1 LQCKTVLKSDKRNP
15 YIIIEADHILTAT
28 FSMKLHVRFDM
39 VTVCK
44 IVLQEQLGKFGIP
57 FELNTLGEVEFEDSL
72 TPGMQEAIN
81 TELRKYGIELLEDQK
96 IIFIQKI
103 KDTIIE
109 LVSSDEKL
117 SSAKFSDYVARKLNY
132 SYGHISKLFSDVT
145 YTSIENF
152 IILQKIERAKQL
164 IMNENLTLTEVA
176 WKLNYSSVQHL
187 SNQFKKTTGLTPTAF
202 QRIIKMRRLISN
214 QES

>member
-1 LQCKTVLKSDKRNP
+1 
-15 YIIIEADHILTAT
+15 
-28 FSMKLHVRFDM
+28 MKLHVRYDM

-44 IVLQEQLGKFGIP
+44 VVLQEQLEKLGIT
-57 FELNTLGEVEFEDSL
+57 FELTTLGELELKDSI
-72 TPGMQEAIN
+72 TVTRQEEIN
-81 TELRKYGIELLEDQK
+81 QVLKKYGIELLDDQK
-96 IIFIQKI
+96 NIFVQKI

-109 LVSSDEKL
+109 LINTDEKL
-117 SSAKFSDYVARKLNY
+117 SSAKFSDYLARKLNY

-164 IMNENLTLTEVA
+164 ILHEELTLTEVA

-202 QRIIKMRRLISN
+202 QRIIKMRRLQSGKPT
-214 QES
+214 

>member
-1 LQCKTVLKSDKRNP
+1 
-15 YIIIEADHILTAT
+15 
-28 FSMKLHVRFDM
+28 MKLHVRFDM

-44 IVLQEQLGKFGIP
+44 IVLHEQLEKLGIP
-57 FELNTLGEVEFEDSL
+57 FEMNTLGEIEFQDSL
-72 TPGMQEAIN
+72 STAQQEEIN
-81 TELRKYGIELLEDQK
+81 IALRKYGIELLDDQK
-96 IIFIQKI
+96 VIFVQKI

-109 LVSSDEKL
+109 LVNTDEKL
-117 SSAKFSDYVARKLNY
+117 SSAKFSDFLARKLNY

-164 IMNENLTLTEVA
+164 ILSENLTLTEVA

-187 SNQFKKTTGLTPTAF
+187 SNQFKKTTGITPTAF
-202 QRIIKMRRLISN
+202 QRIIKMRRLQSG
-214 QES
+214 QSS

>member
-1 LQCKTVLKSDKRNP
+1 
-15 YIIIEADHILTAT
+15 
-28 FSMKLHVRFDM
+28 MKLHVRYDM

-44 IVLQEQLGKFGIP
+44 MVLQEKLEEMGIT
-57 FELNTLGEVEFEDSL
+57 FELTTLGEIELKESITVSRQDE
-72 TPGMQEAIN
+72 IN
-81 TELRKYGIELLEDQK
+81 QALKKYGIELLDDQK
-96 IIFIQKI
+96 NIFVQKI

-109 LVSSDEKL
+109 LINTDEKL
-117 SSAKFSDYVARKLNY
+117 SSAKFSDYLARKLNY

-145 YTSIENF
+145 FTSIENF

-164 IMNENLTLTEVA
+164 ILHEELTLTEVA

-202 QRIIKMRRLISN
+202 QRIIKLRRL
-214 QES
+214 QT

>member
-1 LQCKTVLKSDKRNP
+1 
-15 YIIIEADHILTAT
+15 
-28 FSMKLHVRFDM
+28 MKLHVRYDM

-44 IVLQEQLGKFGIP
+44 TVLHEQLEKLGVP
-57 FELNTLGEVEFEDSL
+57 FKMNALGEVEFEETL
-72 TPGMQEAIN
+72 TTARQEEIN
-81 TELRKYGIELLEDQK
+81 AALRKYGIELLDDQK
-96 IIFIQKI
+96 IVFIQKI

-109 LVSSDEKL
+109 LVNSEEKL
-117 SSAKFSDYVARKLNY
+117 SSAKFSDYMARKLNY

-152 IILQKIERAKQL
+152 IILQKIERAKRL
-164 IMNENLTLTEVA
+164 ILNENLTLTEVA

-202 QRIIKMRRLISN
+202 QRIIKMRRLNSN

>member
-1 LQCKTVLKSDKRNP
+1 
-15 YIIIEADHILTAT
+15 
-28 FSMKLHVRFDM
+28 MKLHVRYDM

-44 IVLQEQLGKFGIP
+44 MVLQEQLDKLGIP
-57 FELNTLGEVEFEDSL
+57 FELNTLGEIDFHDNLSSAQ
-72 TPGMQEAIN
+72 QEEISQA
-81 TELRKYGIELLEDQK
+81 LSKYGIELLDDQK
-96 IIFIQKI
+96 IIFVQRI

-109 LVSSDEKL
+109 LVNTDEKL
-117 SSAKFSDYVARKLNY
+117 SSAKFSDFLARKLNY

-164 IMNENLTLTEVA
+164 ILSENLTLTEVA

-187 SNQFKKTTGLTPTAF
+187 SNQFKKTTGITPTAF
-202 QRIIKMRRLISN
+202 QRIIKMRRLQSE
-214 QES
+214 QSS